1 MLSVQLKDR
10 CALFGSLYDYHK
22 GRKVSVGNS
31 DDNIEKRRINDVRS
45 QLIPEKYPHHY
56 RTCPREG
63 FTERHNVFLIDIDI
77 VVTINSDI

>member
-1 MLSVQLKDR
+1 MLSIQLKDR

-31 DDNIEKRRINDVRS
+31 NDNIEKRTINDVRS
-45 QLIPEKYPHHY
+45 QLIPEKYPHYY

-63 FTERHNVFLIDIDI
+63 FTEGHMFFP
-77 VVTINSDI
+77 